1 MFIKDITP
9 KMLDLHI
16 INFCNLTGMEYTDLN
31 ELIFPM
37 IIEKYGKYD
46 VILFPNAFKDFV
58 TSGKRTPSK
67 FAFNF
72 ICGVL
77 NDYLT
82 DNHTQVPKYEVK
94 RLYVPKIDSKEDIE
108 RMFKN
113 NCGRLKQTWVKV
125 YHEHR
130 MELLSLNLMKICWD
144 GMLERG
150 WAADE
155 FEPREVNDMV
165 EWIREYES
173 KYINFMRSKSTSPN
187 TKTIYDTLSV
197 VANQNK
203 VENVFLGAAK
213 FALTINKKTK

>member
-9 KMLDLHI
+9 EMLELQI
-16 INFCNLTGMEYTDLN
+16 QNFCNLTGMEYTDLN
-31 ELIFPM
+31 NIIFPM
-37 IIEKYGKYD
+37 VLEKYGKYD
-46 VILFPNAFKDFV
+46 AILFPYAIKDFV
-58 TSGKRTPSK
+58 TSGKKAPTK

-77 NDYLT
+77 NDYLSN
-82 DNHTQVPKYEVK
+82 NHTLIPKYEVK
-94 RLYVPKIDSKEDIE
+94 RLYAPKIQSEE
-108 RMFKN
+108 ELEATFKN
-113 NCGRLKQTWVKV
+113 NCSRLKNTWIKV
-125 YHEHR
+125 YQEHR

-150 WAADE
+150 WASDD

-165 EWIREYES
+165 EWIREYEF
-173 KYINFMRSKSTSPN
+173 KYINYMRSKSTSPN

-203 VENVFLGAAK
+203 VENVFTGAAK
-213 FALTINKKTK
+213 FALLINKKTK